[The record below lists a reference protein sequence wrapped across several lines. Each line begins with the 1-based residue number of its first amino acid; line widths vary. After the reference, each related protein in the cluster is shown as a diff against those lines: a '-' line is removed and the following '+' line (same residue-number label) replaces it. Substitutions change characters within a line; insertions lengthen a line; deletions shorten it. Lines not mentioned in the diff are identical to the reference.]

1 MNMSENLDH
10 FLRSL
15 IDKLTDYDI
24 AELNHD
30 TPLEALELVSLDFVT
45 IKVEAKTVLGIDIDL
60 NALAQSQAETYGDL
74 IRYLQ
79 KNVFQGD

>member
-1 MNMSENLDH
+1 MSENLDL

-15 IDKLTDYDI
+15 IDRLTDYDI
-24 AELNHD
+24 AQLNHD

-60 NALAQSQAETYGDL
+60 NSLTESQPETYGDL
-74 IRYLQ
+74 LRYLQ
-79 KNVFQGD
+79 QTFFRGE

>member
-1 MNMSENLDH
+1 MSENLDL

-15 IDKLTDYDI
+15 IDRLTDYDI
-24 AELNHD
+24 AQLNHD

-60 NALAQSQAETYGDL
+60 NTLTESQPETYGDL
-74 IRYLQ
+74 LRYLQ
-79 KNVFQGD
+79 QIFFRGE